1 VDGVDGLD
9 SIDPDLH
16 ECVIFEKSY
25 FQNNEESMF
34 DETAFFEG
42 KRYELR
48 VVTGVTLLPSAM
60 KYHAY
65 IYSRHG
71 GCHTKWWLQERK
83 KTVSIPIQV
92 ELGPVLK
99 PNAEHTAVYIRCQN
113 NTLTDISKEL
123 LRYIGGQT
131 HIVCGKH
138 KIPMIPVPDRKL
150 KCRCGR
156 NEHLRCPDLD
166 CSICICD
173 KCADN
178 FDINIINEVHQD
190 NAGIS
195 TDDTILLS
203 PTASYNEDDLE
214 DNNNSNFE
222 SNDEFD
228 EDNDSIDSNGDD
240 VHCSSGTTLERE
252 GFDDF
257 VTRGIPD
264 AFGGYD
270 SDDSIIINDQ
280 GNEGGSDLHIP
291 TTDAGDLPF
300 EIQEENDIAQTRGMS
315 ISGHVILNFVGTL
328 LTRQRHQ
335 FKTSS
340 IHKYFLQRLVA
351 TTIGDSISLLYP
363 EGMLFPC
370 IFWLMKEGSLV
381 GAIPATLLSEN
392 TNQFG
397 FASIPQHIRA
407 RLTSAGY
414 QTSTNDRYISW
425 CYDSMT
431 NLATNK
437 HDTRMVVNKGLTA
450 SQDES
455 GGLNLRG
462 GNNESP
468 LLDAVDSKQM
478 IKNLMSSQKYHPF
491 DMFLTFTCNM
501 KEHFGTKPIKEWI
514 DGDLWKRNFPDYHHL
529 NSSQQL
535 EIKNALNQAAAPLL
549 LRAWNESCRI
559 FLDYLKKSPSSPFK
573 NVDSIFARHEF
584 QSTVGNLPHI
594 HAMLKVKWENLS
606 QEERECVNDCIRA
619 SVLDIVRV
627 DEVQRHVDEGL
638 FKHPS
643 DLKNVIDIAMA
654 VLPHKCN
661 PRCLVMTGP
670 NKFTCRKPNYLLM
683 NPQPGNTHEKYV
695 DLPNSMSI
703 ESLRQLEK
711 VGIIEPIHFDK
722 QMDYMKSFKS
732 RLPYFHPKRHIPPIN
747 WTHDMN
753 ISPVEGYTFA
763 HCLSMQN
770 IQKIIHS
777 GGCSKYIIKYIGKID
792 AQNYVIVYTN
802 GQKNGQLVTKGTFL
816 HNTKLSS
823 SKKNEEQALEKKK
836 RGKSSNAIGRA
847 ISLTEMLH
855 NMLKYSE
862 VATDLNFIDI
872 ATTSLEVR
880 LQYKIESMKKATNN
894 IEDGAEVGNECN
906 NARIEHEVPQWR
918 RFTDSQLLILRENKA
933 SNRASLD
940 MISAFSI
947 RVPELSSCFDKVGSY
962 YRWFKIDKRSQ
973 RKEALLELLSPNIRE
988 SSWIDGQ
995 GHITWVRRKAI
1006 SEVMAWLEDVIAHDP
1021 DYNDVSNGKQEIVA
1035 LFQDIHHS
1043 IQSNTTNDELESR
1056 FVFNDDMEEH
1066 LPVPVFSYIR
1076 PTMGTQFILHILL
1089 SLGRYKTEMDLLQH
1103 RSLRES
1109 FRYARLIGPEDD
1121 NESLQRYSNKV
1132 FVQFIEEQLIFFPNS
1147 RSIIDSWITITADLL
1162 NEAIK
1167 NDTIPITDMP
1177 AVQQTTLM
1185 KSIDENCIKYVEK
1198 LKKEA
1203 ITSAC
1208 KELNNASQRCNIPTI
1223 NDLINAT
1230 KENPLDWDGFES
1242 FQEASAA
1249 QNDESFREQKNAIK
1263 ICTEVMNEYANI
1275 FQNAKMQ
1282 KSCTIQGYAGCG
1294 KSWCMQY
1301 CLIHCFAK
1309 GLFGLPTS
1317 VMSRR
1322 SVFLGSKH
1330 LDHMF
1335 SLPFDKKGMSPYRI
1349 AELAISRLQ
1358 RFPEKINLLRI
1369 LDVLFLDEIGQLP
1382 AEMLSTIDIIL
1393 RRVCNTDIFM
1403 GGVIII
1409 STMDH
1414 TQLQPING
1422 RPFLLSTHVLTCF
1435 KMVKLR
1441 TSVRASGDMHFQRLQ
1456 AIIRMHHSQ
1465 YIEHPELLDE
1475 LRVLLRNVP
1484 TYVPTWTSPQIS
1496 TDTYR
1501 LYGRRTPANEAT
1513 QIFVDT
1519 IRANIQNEVLR
1530 EKAAVDTQRLRLS
1543 HIEWASASLDT
1554 SKKLDRKVKEPS
1566 TILFFKGALYE
1577 FTYNK
1582 DNEFSQGQMALLY
1595 DIPDQQTVAQGRKVK
1610 VLAAPTGLHDI
1621 QFDESKSKDDY
1632 LAMGFYEVQVGI
1644 APIRTQAI
1652 SRYLQGQ
1659 RKQYA
1664 LKHRVTSTIHA
1675 SMGDTLNKV
1684 AMQITD
1690 AMFELWDKAQIIV
1703 ALTRTKLGRNVIFVG
1718 DIEETSNA
1726 IIQLIQTK
1734 SQWTDYMENIL
1745 NFITISNDNPNNQNT
1760 IPTLNQDSF
1769 PFRICDI
1776 SLPQCKTGFVY
1787 FLISIRTRNFTYI
1800 GECKCIVTRLYHHN
1814 SGHGSTSTIPAN
1826 RRPFAIMGYICGF
1839 DGQNKPLQR
1848 QLERQ
1853 WKERR
1858 DFLISEGI
1866 DDPRLWFR
1874 AGRYIIDELDND
1886 VYQKEKTELR
1896 LVELFK

>member
-1 VDGVDGLD
+1 MDRVDGHDNID
-9 SIDPDLH
+9 SDLH
-16 ECVIFEKSY
+16 ECIIFEKSN
-25 FQNNEESMF
+25 FQNNQESMY
-34 DETAFFEG
+34 DEIAFFDG

-48 VVTGVTLLPSAM
+48 LVTCVTHLSTPM

-65 IYSRHG
+65 TYSRHG
-71 GCHTKWWLQERK
+71 GCHTKWWFQERK
-83 KTVSIPIQV
+83 NLLSLPIQV
-92 ELGPVLK
+92 DDAPVLK

-131 HIVCGKH
+131 HIICGKH
-138 KIPMIPVPDRKL
+138 KLPMIPVPDRKA

-156 NEHLRCPDLD
+156 IEHLRCPDLE

-178 FDINIINEVHQD
+178 HDSNIINEVHED
-190 NAGIS
+190 DAAI
-195 TDDTILLS
+195 TDDDSLMS
-203 PTASYNEDDLE
+203 PTASDDEDDSGD
-214 DNNNSNFE
+214 DNNNNLV

-228 EDNDSIDSNGDD
+228 EDNDSIDSNADF
-240 VHCSSGTTLERE
+240 VHGSSGTTLERE
-252 GFDDF
+252 AFDEF

-270 SDDSIIINDQ
+270 SDDSIIA
-280 GNEGGSDLHIP
+280 GHENEGQDDLHIP

-300 EIQEENDIAQTRGMS
+300 EIEEKNDISQTRGMS

-335 FKTSS
+335 LKTSS

-351 TTIGDSISLLYP
+351 TSIGDSISLLFP

-392 TNQFG
+392 TNRFG

-407 RLTSAGY
+407 RLTTAGY

-425 CYDSMT
+425 SYDSMT

-437 HDTRMVVNKGLTA
+437 HDTRMVVNRGLTA

-455 GGLNLRG
+455 SGLNLRG
-462 GNNESP
+462 GGNESP

-501 KEHFGTKPIKEWI
+501 KEHFGTKPIKQWI
-514 DGDLWKRNFPDYHHL
+514 DGDAWKHNFPDYNYL

-573 NVDSIFARHEF
+573 SVDNIFARHEF

-606 QEERECVNDCIRA
+606 QEEKECVNDCIRA

-627 DEVQRHVDEGL
+627 DEVQRHIDEGL

-643 DLKNVIDIAMA
+643 DLKNVINIAMA

-661 PRCLVMTGP
+661 PRCMVMTGP
-670 NKFTCRKPNYLLM
+670 NKFTCRKPNYLSM
-683 NPQPGNTHEKYV
+683 NPQPGNTREKYV
-695 DLPNSMSI
+695 DLPNTMSI

-711 VGIIEPIHFDK
+711 VGIIEPILFDE

-753 ISPVEGYTFA
+753 ISPVEGYTFV

-770 IQKIIHS
+770 LQKILHS

-792 AQNYVIVYTN
+792 AQNYIIVYTN
-802 GQKNGQLVTKGTFL
+802 GHKNGQLVTKGTFV
-816 HNTKLSS
+816 HNSKLSS

-836 RGKSSNAIGRA
+836 RGKTSDAIGRA

-880 LQYKIESMKKATNN
+880 LQYKVESMKKAMNN

-906 NARIEHEVPQWR
+906 NARIQHELPQWR

-933 SNRASLD
+933 SNCSSLD
-940 MISAFSI
+940 RISAFSI
-947 RVPELSSCFDKVGSY
+947 RAPELSSCFDKVGSY
-962 YRWFKIDKRSQ
+962 YRWFKIDERSQ
-973 RKEALLELLSPNIRE
+973 KKEALMELLSPNIFE
-988 SSWIDGQ
+988 SSWINGQ
-995 GHITWVRRKAI
+995 GHITRVRRKAI
-1006 SEVMAWLEDVIAHDP
+1006 TEVMTWLDDVITQDP

-1035 LFQDIHHS
+1035 LFYDIHNS
-1043 IQSNTTNDELESR
+1043 IQSNSANDDLESH
-1056 FVFNDDMEEH
+1056 FVFNDDLEEH

-1076 PTMGTQFILHILL
+1076 PTMGTHFILHILL

-1109 FRYARLIGPEDD
+1109 FRYAKLIGPEDD
-1121 NESLQRYSNKV
+1121 DESLQKYSNEV
-1132 FVQFIEEQLIFFPNS
+1132 FVLFIEEQLIFFPNS
-1147 RSIIDSWITITADLL
+1147 RSIIDSWITITADLF

-1167 NDTIPITDMP
+1167 NDSIPITDMP

-1185 KSIDENCIKYVEK
+1185 KSIDENCIKYVDK

-1208 KELNNASQRCNIPTI
+1208 KELSNASQRCNIPTI
-1223 NDLINAT
+1223 DELFNAT

-1249 QNDESFREQKNAIK
+1249 QNEESFREQKSAIE
-1263 ICTEVMNEYANI
+1263 ICTGIMNEYANI

-1335 SLPFDKKGMSPYRI
+1335 ALPFDKKDMSPYRI
-1349 AELAISRLQ
+1349 AELAIARLQ
-1358 RFPEKINLLRI
+1358 RFPEKINVLRI

-1393 RRVCNTDIFM
+1393 RRARNTDIFM

-1435 KMVKLR
+1435 KMVKLH

-1465 YIEHPELLDE
+1465 YIDHPELLDE
-1475 LRVLLRNVP
+1475 LRVLLHNVP

-1513 QIFVDT
+1513 QSFVDT
-1519 IRANIQNEVLR
+1519 IRANIPNEELR

-1582 DNEFSQGQMALLY
+1582 DDEFSQGQMALLY

-1652 SRYLQGQ
+1652 SRYLQAQ

-1718 DIEETSNA
+1718 DVEETSNA

-1745 NFITISNDNPNNQNT
+1745 NFITISNDNPNNQDT
-1760 IPTLNQDSF
+1760 VPTLNQDTF

-1787 FLISIRTRNFTYI
+1787 FLISIRTKDFTYI

-1858 DFLISEGI
+1858 DYLISEGI
-1866 DDPRLWFR
+1866 NDPRLWFQ
-1874 AGRYIIDELDND
+1874 AGRYIINDLDND
-1886 VYQKEKTELR
+1886 VYQKEKKELR